1 MQMARGRAVD
11 TDTRWERA
19 VDDEFE
25 ESNEKTVIRAKQAD
39 ALRLLRAG
47 DVDAALDG
55 YDRLRLNA
63 DVDKLADSQL
73 LTDFCSLVSSVDGLT
88 GRQKAKAA
96 LFRESW
102 AQALSDA
109 SRAAGGETVGNCAGE
124 PESTPSSHPVDWRY
138 SPASSLA
145 GKPAQA
151 SLKGYGFEKY
161 GVIVGTLELA
171 GDGDVIIRPSEAD
184 GYPAGAYFPVGK
196 VNDRGYLKKYDVVQS
211 LDVWD
216 AEPDGLHRK
225 FEVVPLP
232 EDEIMVGAAYDGEDN
247 GDGDVTLAAVGPAA
261 SDVLDVDCDSGA
273 AASPSGGMSAV
284 EGQAG
289 SSDAGLADLLRRHEH
304 FESLPDSGEPADAG
318 ERGVDGED
326 RHGSDADGDDP
337 QATSVDSSL
346 VPASDAEIDH
356 VISEL
361 SADPEVQDRLERL
374 VAQADALTKRMSST
388 SAGLTRARADGDSE
402 DAGSGVEA
410 QTGRK
415 PAPADADSPNARRG
429 QTRPREETTAS
440 PVVWLASTR
449 SPDGQM
455 DCSQAEAIAGAMGR
469 QLTTIDAGRCVDIW
483 SPTPHDDGTCS
494 IPSWVADALAGDAVL
509 AVVGLDPDTGSV
521 DQTAAVRLLADRTMA
536 WGDGRSVRVPAS
548 TMLLVVME
556 SSRIDA
562 ARRAVDSYRN

>member
-1 MQMARGRAVD
+1 M
-11 TDTRWERA
+11 
-19 VDDEFE
+19 DDEFG

-63 DVDKLADSQL
+63 DVDKLVDSQL

-88 GRQKAKAA
+88 GSQKAKAA

-109 SRAAGGETVGNCAGE
+109 SRAIDGETVDSCAGE
-124 PESTPSSHPVDWRY
+124 PASTPSSQPVDWRY
-138 SPASSLA
+138 ALASSLA

-161 GVIVGTLELA
+161 GVIAGTLELA

-225 FEVVPLP
+225 LEVVPLP
-232 EDEIMVGAAYDGEDN
+232 EDEIMVGAAYDGED
-247 GDGDVTLAAVGPAA
+247 DGDESLAAVGPAA
-261 SDVLDVDCDSGA
+261 SDVLDVDGDPGA
-273 AASPSGGMSAV
+273 AASPSGGPSAV
-284 EGQAG
+284 EDQAG
-289 SSDAGLADLLRRHEH
+289 SSDAGLADLLRRHEY
-304 FESLPDSGEPADAG
+304 FESLPDSGEPAGAG
-318 ERGVDGED
+318 ERGVDGEA
-326 RHGSDADGDDP
+326 RHGADADGDDS
-337 QATSVDSSL
+337 QATSVDGSVDGSL
-346 VPASDAEIDH
+346 APASDAEIDH

-361 SADPEVQDRLERL
+361 SADPEVQYRLEKL
-374 VAQADALTKRMSST
+374 VAQADALTKRMSTT
-388 SAGLTRARADGDSE
+388 SARPTRARDDGDSE
-402 DAGSGVEA
+402 GTGSGVEA
-410 QTGRK
+410 PIGRK
-415 PAPADADSPNARRG
+415 PAPVDPDSPNARRAPA
-429 QTRPREETTAS
+429 RSREETTAS

-449 SPDGQM
+449 SPDGAM
-455 DCSQAEAIAGAMGR
+455 DCSQAEAIARAMDR
-469 QLTTIDAGRCVDIW
+469 QLTTIDAGRCVDRW
-483 SPTPHDDGTCS
+483 SPVPRADGTCS

-509 AVVGLDPDTGSV
+509 AVVELDPDHGGV
-521 DQTAAVRLLADRTMA
+521 DQTAAVRLLADRTMV

-556 SSRIDA
+556 PGRIDA